1 MEVKEVPGLAQHSTD
16 TIKDPGS
23 LQLSAL
29 PRSVIGPCSQ
39 ACCLMVNK
47 IATASHAHGMAIPGE
62 KREMALS
69 LVPFCK

>member
-1 MEVKEVPGLAQHSTD
+1 
-16 TIKDPGS
+16 
-23 LQLSAL
+23 
-29 PRSVIGPCSQ
+29 
-39 ACCLMVNK
+39 MVNK